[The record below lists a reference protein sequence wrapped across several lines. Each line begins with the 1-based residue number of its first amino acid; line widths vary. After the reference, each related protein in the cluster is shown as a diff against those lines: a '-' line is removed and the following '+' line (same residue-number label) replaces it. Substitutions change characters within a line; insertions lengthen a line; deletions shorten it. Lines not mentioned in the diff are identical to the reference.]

1 MGIWYGVASEFTWR
15 PCGIILEL
23 HCMFT
28 ANVCQKSTPKTP
40 DRRKYVV
47 RGYKLSSLQ
56 LHVPRGPLDP
66 LITAILGSAAGPGRL
81 TVA

>member
-1 MGIWYGVASEFTWR
+1 MGIWDGVASEFTWR

-47 RGYKLSSLQ
+47 RGYKLSQAYNYMYLGD
-56 LHVPRGPLDP
+56 PWTPLSQPYSDQP
-66 LITAILGSAAGPGRL
+66 PGR
-81 TVA
+81 AA